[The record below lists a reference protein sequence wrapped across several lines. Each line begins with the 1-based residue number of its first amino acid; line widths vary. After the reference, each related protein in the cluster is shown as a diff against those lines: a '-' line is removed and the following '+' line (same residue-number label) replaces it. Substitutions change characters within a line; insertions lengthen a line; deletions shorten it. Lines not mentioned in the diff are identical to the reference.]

1 MKKYLKIITISGKA
15 GAGKSNLAT
24 HLKNM
29 LEQGYGMKG
38 YIINF
43 ADPLK
48 MICKEVYE
56 WDGQKGENGRNL
68 LQQVGTDIV
77 QSNNKLCWVNC
88 VVNIIEGLR
97 SEFDFVIVGDARFQ
111 HEINGLHAAFEGT
124 CTDIVNILVVNKTH
138 ENTLSEEQRNHLS
151 EKDLDEYSFDWVMD
165 NSDYNMYKFF
175 KNLQDIVDI
184 VNIYG

>member
-1 MKKYLKIITISGKA
+1 MNKYLKIITISGKA
-15 GAGKSNLAT
+15 GSGKTNLAT
-24 HLKNM
+24 HLKCM
-29 LEQGYGMKG
+29 LEQAYGMKG

-48 MICKEVYE
+48 MVCEKVYE

-77 QSNNKLCWVNC
+77 QSNNKLCWTNC
-88 VVNIIEGLR
+88 VINIIEGLR

-111 HEINGLHAAFEGT
+111 HELSGLHAAFEDT
-124 CTDIVNILVVNKTH
+124 HTDILSILVINKTH
-138 ENTLSEEQRNHLS
+138 ENTLSEEQRNHPS
-151 EKDLDEYSFDWVMD
+151 EKDLDCYQFDWVMD

-175 KNLQDIVDI
+175 KHLYDIIDI
-184 VNIYG
+184 INVY